1 MNHAGGPSQ
10 NNNPHKNYPT
20 KNTLLKFKKP
30 SKKKEKT
37 LDLSSL
43 RYIYIYIYKS
53 LKNLTSSLPLFKNKN
68 SLSLRTKTGSLSAP
82 SNTYATR
89 C

>member
-43 RYIYIYIYKS
+43 RYIYI
-53 LKNLTSSLPLFKNKN
+53 
-68 SLSLRTKTGSLSAP
+68 RA
-82 SNTYATR
+82 
-89 C
+89 